1 MIDCN
6 VGIQVK
12 STLPYPD
19 ASAHSSR
26 FIESIGS
33 PRHQPRRKVMAAGNG
48 NTTDTDCPA
57 HHRIMGPDAENGA
70 AGFNV
75 CLAMLWSCF
84 T

>member
-1 MIDCN
+1 
-6 VGIQVK
+6 
-12 STLPYPD
+12 
-19 ASAHSSR
+19 
-26 FIESIGS
+26 
-33 PRHQPRRKVMAAGNG
+33 MAAGNG